1 MDNAIVKLNVGGQIY
16 STSRATL
23 TKYSTSMLATMFS
36 DRQAGS
42 LIKDKGGTVFIDRD
56 GHLFGHILEWL
67 RTGHVRLCSA
77 EEKELLRVEADYYL
91 LDELSH
97 KLKNMIYREKISNND
112 FWKLSQL
119 SILYADGGQRNSHFV
134 VTYADLRYVAGFRC
148 LLTKTSLVKN
158 CTQFVFTG
166 CDLRAINLS
175 NIDFGSSGAALD
187 FDHSILTKAIF
198 EKSVIKASFKCANL
212 VECNFQE
219 TKLIGSS
226 TCFNQA
232 DITEANFTDSSIKY
246 GSFTNCILKGATFNG
261 ATLDGSNFFKA
272 DMTEASFV
280 RTQLK
285 GACLDY
291 GELLGANLTEA
302 NLSTATLKHAN
313 LSRANFRGASL
324 IKANLSHSNCHG
336 TDFHEADKKAAIYE
350 GTVFF

>member
-1 MDNAIVKLNVGGQIY
+1 MY
-16 STSRATL
+16 STGRATL
-23 TKYSTSMLATMFS
+23 AKHSTSMLATMFS

-67 RTGHVRLCSA
+67 RTGHVRLCDA
-77 EEKELLRVEADYYL
+77 EEREMLRLEADYFM

-112 FWKLSQL
+112 FWKMSQL
-119 SILYADGGQRNSHFV
+119 SILYADGGQKNSHFV
-134 VTYADLRYVAGFRC
+134 LTYADLRYVAGFRC
-148 LLTKTSLVKN
+148 LLTKTSLIKN

-166 CDLRAINLS
+166 CDLRGINLS
-175 NIDFGSSGAALD
+175 NIDVASSGATLD
-187 FDHSILTKAIF
+187 FDHSILAKAVF
-198 EKSVIKASFKCANL
+198 EKSVLKASFKCANL
-212 VECNFQE
+212 VECNFQD
-219 TKLIGSS
+219 TKFIGSS
-226 TCFNQA
+226 CFNQA
-232 DITEANFTDSSIKY
+232 DLREANFSNSNIKSV
-246 GSFTNCILKGATFNG
+246 SFTNCILKGATFNG

-272 DMTEASFV
+272 DMTEASLV

-285 GACLDY
+285 SVCLDY
-291 GELLGANLTEA
+291 AELVGANMAEANLT
-302 NLSTATLKHAN
+302 TATLKHAN

-324 IKANLSHSNCHG
+324 AKANLSHSNCHG

>member
-1 MDNAIVKLNVGGQIY
+1 
-16 STSRATL
+16 
-23 TKYSTSMLATMFS
+23 MFS
-36 DRQAGS
+36 DRQAGC
-42 LIKDKGGTVFIDRD
+42 LVKDKGGTVFIDRD

-67 RTGHVRLCSA
+67 RTGHIRLCKV
-77 EEKELLRVEADYYL
+77 EEKEALRVEGDYFL

-97 KLKNMIYREKISNND
+97 KLKSTVYREKISNND

-134 VTYADLRYVAGFRC
+134 LTYADLRYVAGFRC

-175 NIDFGSSGAALD
+175 CIDFGSTGSALD
-187 FDHSILTKAIF
+187 FDHTILTKAVF

-212 VECNFQE
+212 IECNFQE
-219 TKLIGSS
+219 VKLIGNTS
-226 TCFNQA
+226 FDQA
-232 DITEANFTDSSIKY
+232 DLTEANFTDSSMKCS
-246 GSFTNCILKGATFNG
+246 SFTNCILKGTSFNG
-261 ATLDGSNFFKA
+261 ASLDNSNFFSA
-272 DMTEASFV
+272 NMTQASFV

-285 GACLDY
+285 GTCLDY
-291 GELLGANLTEA
+291 GELVGANLSEA

-313 LSRANFRGASL
+313 LSKANFHGASL

>member
-1 MDNAIVKLNVGGQIY
+1 MDNVVVKLNVGGQIY

-23 TKYSTSMLATMFS
+23 TKHSMSMLATMFS

-42 LIKDKGGTVFIDRD
+42 LIKDKSGTVFIDRD

-67 RTGHVRLCSA
+67 RTGHVRLCNA
-77 EEKELLRVEADYYL
+77 EEKEMLRVEADYYL
-91 LDELSH
+91 LDGLSH
-97 KLKNMIYREKISNND
+97 KLKNMVYREKISNND

-119 SILYADGGQRNSHFV
+119 SILYSDGGQRNSHFV
-134 VTYADLRYVAGFRC
+134 LTYADLRYVAGFRC

-158 CTQFVFTG
+158 CTHFVFTG

-175 NIDFGSSGAALD
+175 SIDFGSSGAAMD
-187 FDHSILTKAIF
+187 FDHTILTKAIF

-212 VECNFQE
+212 VESNFQE
-219 TKLIGSS
+219 VKFIGN
-226 TCFNQA
+226 TCFDQA
-232 DITEANFTDSSIKY
+232 DLTEANLSDSNIKC
-246 GSFTNCILKGATFNG
+246 GGFKNSILKGTTFNG
-261 ATLDGSNFFKA
+261 ANLDNSSFFSA
-272 DMTEASFV
+272 NMTEASFV
-280 RTQLK
+280 RAQLK

-291 GELLGANLTEA
+291 GELVAANLTDA

-350 GTVFF
+350 GTIFF

>member
-1 MDNAIVKLNVGGQIY
+1 MDNLVVKLNVGGQMY

-36 DRQAGS
+36 DRQSGS
-42 LIKDKGGTVFIDRD
+42 LIKDKSGTVFIDRD
-56 GHLFGHILEWL
+56 GHLFAHILEWL
-67 RTGHVRLCSA
+67 RTGHVRLCNA
-77 EEKELLRVEADYYL
+77 EEKELLRVEADYFL
-91 LDELSH
+91 LDVLSH
-97 KLKNMIYREKISNND
+97 KLKNMVYREKISNND

-119 SILYADGGQRNSHFV
+119 SILYSDGGQRNSHFV
-134 VTYADLRYVAGFRC
+134 LTYADLRYVAGFRC
-148 LLTKTSLVKN
+148 ILTKTSLVRN

-175 NIDFGSSGAALD
+175 SIDFGSTGAAMD
-187 FDHSILTKAIF
+187 FDHAILTRAIF

-212 VECNFQE
+212 IGCNFQE
-219 TKLIGSS
+219 AKLIGS
-226 TCFNQA
+226 TCFDKA
-232 DITEANFTDSSIKY
+232 DLTEANFLDSSIK
-246 GSFTNCILKGATFNG
+246 GSSFTNCILKGATFNG
-261 ATLDGSNFFKA
+261 ASLDNSNFFSA
-272 DMTEASFV
+272 NMTEASFM

-291 GELLGANLTEA
+291 GELVAANLTDA
-302 NLSTATLKHAN
+302 NLSSATLKHAN

-350 GTVFF
+350 GTLIF